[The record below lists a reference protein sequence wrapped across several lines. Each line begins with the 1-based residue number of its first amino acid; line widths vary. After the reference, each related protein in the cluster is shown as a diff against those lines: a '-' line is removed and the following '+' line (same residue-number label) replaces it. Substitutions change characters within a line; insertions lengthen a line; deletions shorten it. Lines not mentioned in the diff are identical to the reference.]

1 MADEP
6 EETSENKPKFI
17 VLCGPTGVGKSR
29 VPKEIFGLNQE
40 AYTKIEIDSLIV
52 QNKFYRTAIHNLIK
66 LAGGLIKETID
77 GKAEDKKILLTNLFN
92 QLYINVKKNII
103 PCLDDQISTNITCD
117 QLHDKKLYQAIDKK
131 KPIVLEINGDKN
143 FSWLLT
149 DQQATGTGKIKH
161 YSQFTNVHR
170 KILRDSYD
178 ITFCYLSHPYA
189 ELVASN
195 KSRFLEDMTNCEADE
210 SKCQVRLGNFLL
222 EGVYNDTIEAI
233 FNTYEDL
240 SKAAFFEPPNIK
252 VHFYKRKPGKPPH
265 GGGYEILQDFDTY
278 KESFGS
284 IAPIRLPSSILPRRP
299 LSSFVTRPLSSILGA
314 QALGWR
320 GQRRGQRFIHIEP
333 IGKRLG
339 GGRKS
344 KKKKAKSKKQKSK
357 KYKKLKLK

>member
-1 MADEP
+1 MADKP
-6 EETSENKPKFI
+6 EGTSENKPKFI

-29 VPKEIFGLNQE
+29 VPKEIFGLNEE

-52 QNKFYRTAIHNLIK
+52 QNNFYRTAIHNLIK

-117 QLHDKKLYQAIDKK
+117 QLHDKKLYQAINKK

-149 DQQATGTGKIKH
+149 EQQATGTGTGMIKD
-161 YSQFTNVHR
+161 YSEFTNVHR

-222 EGVYNDTIEAI
+222 EGVYSDTIEAM
-233 FNTYEDL
+233 FNTYEKL
-240 SKAAFFEPPNIK
+240 NKAAFFKPPNIK
-252 VHFYKRKPGKPPH
+252 VLFYKRKPGKPPH
-265 GGGYEILQDFDTY
+265 GGGYEKLHNFDTY
-278 KESFGS
+278 KESFGH
-284 IAPIRLPSSILPRRP
+284 IAPIQ
-299 LSSFVTRPLSSILGA
+299 TKT
-314 QALGWR
+314 
-320 GQRRGQRFIHIEP
+320 ET
-333 IGKRLG
+333 
-339 GGRKS
+339 GGRKKQKAKS
-344 KKKKAKSKKQKSK
+344 KKQKAKSKKQKAKSKKQKSK

>member
-1 MADEP
+1 MADTDKP
-6 EETSENKPKFI
+6 EGTSEEKPKFI

-29 VPKEIFGLNQE
+29 VPKEIFDLNE
-40 AYTKIEIDSLIV
+40 GAYTKIEIDSLIV

-77 GKAEDKKILLTNLFN
+77 GKAEDKKKKILLTNLFN

-149 DQQATGTGKIKH
+149 DQQATGTGTGKIKD

-189 ELVASN
+189 ELVESN
-195 KSRFLEDMTNCEADE
+195 KSRFLEDMKNCEADE
-210 SKCQVRLGNFLL
+210 SRCQVRLGNFLL
-222 EGVYNDTIEAI
+222 EGVYSDTIEAI
-233 FNTYEDL
+233 FNTYEEL
-240 SKAAFFEPPNIK
+240 NKAAFFEPPNIK
-252 VHFYKRKPGKPPH
+252 VLFYKRKPGKPPH
-265 GGGYEILQDFDTY
+265 GGGYEKLPDFDTY
-278 KESFGS
+278 KKSFGS
-284 IAPIRLPSSILPRRP
+284 IAPIQ
-299 LSSFVTRPLSSILGA
+299 TKTETKTGA
-314 QALGWR
+314 GARKKQKA
-320 GQRRGQRFIHIEP
+320 
-333 IGKRLG
+333 
-339 GGRKS
+339 KS
-344 KKKKAKSKKQKSK
+344 KKKKAKSKKAKKQKI
-357 KYKKLKLK
+357 